1 MTNQTANIGEGRARL
16 SLRVVIAGLFGLMIA
31 LSGQRLAS
39 AHAEPERAIPPISGT
54 VDTVPAIVEIWF
66 DEEVGSEG
74 TTIQVIGPG
83 GIQVDLGDATVDLQ
97 DAERKHVT
105 VSLRSGLEPGTYTV
119 QWTSLS
125 VTDGDEAKGGYIFT
139 VGSATPAASPV
150 ATPMG
155 SATGESSASDP
166 VTPVNT
172 PVTSAS
178 TENGD
183 FDSLGFGLSIAA
195 GLGIAVLIFIF
206 WRAVRP
212 KNPKF

>member
-1 MTNQTANIGEGRARL
+1 VTNLTVNIRKGRLRP
-16 SLRVVIAGLFGLMIA
+16 SLRFAMTGLFGLLIA
-31 LSGQRLAS
+31 LSGQTMVA
-39 AHAEPERAIPPISGT
+39 AHAEPERASPPISGT
-54 VDTVPAIVEIWF
+54 VESAPTIVEIWF
-66 DEEVGSEG
+66 DEEVGNEG

-119 QWTSLS
+119 QWTSISL
-125 VTDGDEAKGGYIFT
+125 TDGDEAKGGYIFT

-150 ATPMG
+150 ASPA
-155 SATGESSASDP
+155 ATASGESGASDQ
-166 VTPVNT
+166 VTPATT
-172 PVTSAS
+172 PATRAIPY
-178 TENGD
+178 NGD
-183 FDSLGFGLSIAA
+183 FDSRGFGLSIAA
-195 GLGIAVLIFIF
+195 GLGIAVLLFIF